1 MPLVSPLLLI
11 GFLAQVVVGGAGVPP
26 AAVRGAGVPP
36 TGVATALPGRE
47 ADAHVAAVAFRLAD
61 QGRVRC
67 PMLVPA
73 AGLVL
78 QHLAQFEP
86 PDRASIVAALPL
98 DRGPGVI
105 ALVPG
110 GPAEAAGIRVG
121 DVLLA
126 IDGAALPAEPGL
138 ARPFD
143 AARAHAR
150 ADAIDDLFSP
160 VGLSLA
166 IDLLRDGA
174 TLRVSLTPRPV
185 CPSRVRLARSD
196 QRNGYAD
203 GRHVFLTTGL
213 LARLRGDDELAFV
226 IAHEMAHNVLGHAAV
241 MRGGDVRRGLGR
253 TLGRSGRIVRDTE
266 RAADRLAGELMLDAG
281 YDPVAGVGMLR
292 RVGGTDLGIA
302 LFAGHAP
309 VGERIA
315 AMRAL
320 VAGRALVAEQPRP

>member
-11 GFLAQVVVGGAGVPP
+11 GFLAQVTAGGAGVPP
-26 AAVRGAGVPP
+26 AAVGGAGVPP
-36 TGVATALPGRE
+36 AGVATALPGRE
-47 ADAHVAAVAFRLAD
+47 VDARVAAVGFRLAD
-61 QGRVRC
+61 QGRARC

-73 AGLVL
+73 VGLVL
-78 QHLAQFEP
+78 QHLVQFEP
-86 PDRASIVAALPL
+86 ADRASVVAALPL
-98 DRGPGVI
+98 GRGPGVI

-110 GPAEAAGIRVG
+110 GPAEAAGIRAG

-126 IDGAALPAEPGL
+126 IDGAALPAESGL
-138 ARPFD
+138 AGAFD

-160 VGLSLA
+160 VGHPLA

-174 TLRVSLTPRPV
+174 TVRVSLTPRPV

-213 LARLRGDDELAFV
+213 LERLRGDDELAFV

-241 MRGGDVRRGLGR
+241 MRGGDVRGGLGR
-253 TLGRSGRIVRDTE
+253 TLGRSGRIVRDIE

-302 LFAGHAP
+302 LFASHAP

-320 VAGRALVAEQPRP
+320 VAETPQP

>member
-11 GFLAQVVVGGAGVPP
+11 GFLAQVAAGGAGVLP
-26 AAVRGAGVPP
+26 AAVEGAGGRP
-36 TGVATALPGRE
+36 AALPGRE
-47 ADAHVAAVAFRLAD
+47 ADARVAAVAFRLAD
-61 QGRVRC
+61 QGRARC
-67 PMLVPA
+67 PTLVPA

-78 QHLAQFEP
+78 QHLSQFQP
-86 PDRASIVAALPL
+86 VDRAGIVAVLPL
-98 DRGPGVI
+98 DGGPGVI

-110 GPAEAAGIRVG
+110 GPAEAAGIRAG

-126 IDGAALPAEPGL
+126 INGAALPAEPGL
-138 ARPFD
+138 AEPFD

-150 ADAIDDLFSP
+150 ADAIEDLFSP
-160 VGLSLA
+160 VGPSLA
-166 IDLLRDGA
+166 IDLRRDGA
-174 TLRVSLTPRPV
+174 TVRVSLTPRPV

-213 LARLRGDDELAFV
+213 LERLRGDDELAFV

-241 MRGGDVRRGLGR
+241 MRGSAVRRGLGR
-253 TLGRSGRIVRDTE
+253 TLGSSGRIVRDTE

-302 LFAGHAP
+302 LFAAHAP